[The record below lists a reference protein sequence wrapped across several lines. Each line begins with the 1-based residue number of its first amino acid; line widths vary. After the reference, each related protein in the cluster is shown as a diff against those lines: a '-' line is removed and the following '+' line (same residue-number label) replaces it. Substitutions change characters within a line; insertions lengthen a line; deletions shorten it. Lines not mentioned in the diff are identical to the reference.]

1 MSTEFDLTTSVSYLR
16 DNNCNV
22 AMEFT
27 QDKDGY
33 LIFNLRATPWRNSA
47 NAGMMILVGDYNV
60 EDCLI
65 RMAEA
70 VERRDW
76 TPLNWRVRMDE
87 PGLYAPGRAWTVMRN
102 ARRELEKLQDDA
114 EAASEAKDTSGPKK
128 SR

>member
-1 MSTEFDLTTSVSYLR
+1 MSSEFDLTTSVSYLR

-27 QDKDGY
+27 QDNEGY
-33 LIFNLRATPWRNSA
+33 LLFNLRATPWRNSA

-60 EDCLI
+60 EQCLI
-65 RMAEA
+65 RLAEC

-87 PGLYAPGRAWTVMRN
+87 PGIYTPNRQWAVLRN
-102 ARRELEKLQDDA
+102 ARKELEKAQEDR
-114 EAASEAKDTSGPKK
+114 ESPSEAKDTSKGPK